1 MTILEILYNVAA
13 FIVGFVLMSTDHGDE
28 FDTKQLADV
37 ANAGIKT
44 IGLLLM
50 VGGIYHLI
58 GMTLLLPK
66 P

>member
-37 ANAGIKT
+37 VNAGIKT